1 MPRNERHDAPIEAT
15 TTSLRIVDALKS
27 LDGAG
32 VSELSAEMDLPVSTV
47 HDHLKTLEEEHYVV
61 QEDGRYRLGT
71 KFLTLG
77 GYVRDRMQIYNV
89 AEPEIEKLA
98 RDTGEHANLMIE
110 EHGRGVFL
118 YIATG
123 SDALKLDTY
132 EGMRTYLHTTALGK
146 SILAH
151 LPDERYEWILDRHGL
166 APLTSQTLSSRDA
179 LEDELRR
186 IRERGYATDD
196 GERIEGV
203 RCVAAPVVKSDGTVL
218 GAVSV
223 SAPKSRL
230 QEDVFGGELPRRVQR
245 VANII
250 EVNATHI

>member
-15 TTSLRIVDALKS
+15 TTSLRIVDALKH
-27 LDGAG
+27 LEEAG

-47 HDHLKTLEEEHYVV
+47 HDHLKTLEEQQYVV

-77 GYVRDRMQIYNV
+77 GYARNRMQIYNV
-89 AEPEIEKLA
+89 AEPEVKKLA

-110 EHGRGVFL
+110 EHGRGIFL